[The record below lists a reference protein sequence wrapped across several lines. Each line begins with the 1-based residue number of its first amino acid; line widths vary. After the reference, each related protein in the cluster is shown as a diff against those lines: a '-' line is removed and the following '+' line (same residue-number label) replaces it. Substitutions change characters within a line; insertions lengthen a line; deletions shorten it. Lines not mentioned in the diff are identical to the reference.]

1 MTAPKTTVRHAARSR
16 GPALVAVAL
25 AGVVSLAAAGCTSSG
40 ASGASGSSSSAGGG
54 TTADAG
60 GGSTP
65 SSTTIVNQPE
75 ARKAVTAKSCKQTSS
90 GWTATGTV
98 TNPNAKQT
106 TYTIVISF
114 TTKASTVL
122 ARGTTK
128 VTLKSGATK
137 DWTASAN
144 FAKTKGVQC
153 VLRGVA
159 AS

>member
-1 MTAPKTTVRHAARSR
+1 MTAPMTTLRHAARSR
-16 GPALVAVAL
+16 GPALAALAVAGVL
-25 AGVVSLAAAGCTSSG
+25 ALVTAGCTTSG
-40 ASGASGSSSSAGGG
+40 SSGASGSSTAAGG
-54 TTADAG
+54 TTAGAG

-75 ARKAVTAKSCKQTSS
+75 ARKAVSAKTCKQTSS

-114 TTKASTVL
+114 TTKESTVL

-128 VTLKSGATK
+128 VTLKAGATK

>member
-1 MTAPKTTVRHAARSR
+1 MTTIRRAGRTR
-16 GPALVAVAL
+16 GPALVALAVAGAL
-25 AGVVSLAAAGCTSSG
+25 TLVTAGCTSSG
-40 ASGASGSSSSAGGG
+40 NSGATASSSSAAGG
-54 TTADAG
+54 TTAGAG
-60 GGSTP
+60 GGSSP
-65 SSTTIVNQPE
+65 SSTTIINQPE
-75 ARKAVTAKSCKQTSS
+75 ARKAVSAKSCKQTSS

-114 TTKASTVL
+114 TTKESTVL

-128 VTLKSGATK
+128 VTLKAGATK

>member
-1 MTAPKTTVRHAARSR
+1 LHLLRLVERDRDGLVRSR
-16 GPALVAVAL
+16 RYDGRSV
-25 AGVVSLAAAGCTSSG
+25 TSSPG
-40 ASGASGSSSSAGGG
+40 
-54 TTADAG
+54 
-60 GGSTP
+60 
-65 SSTTIVNQPE
+65 STTIVNQPV
-75 ARKAVTAKSCKQTSS
+75 ARKAVTAKACKQTSS

-137 DWTASAN
+137 AWTASAN
-144 FAKTKGVQC
+144 SAKTKGVQC